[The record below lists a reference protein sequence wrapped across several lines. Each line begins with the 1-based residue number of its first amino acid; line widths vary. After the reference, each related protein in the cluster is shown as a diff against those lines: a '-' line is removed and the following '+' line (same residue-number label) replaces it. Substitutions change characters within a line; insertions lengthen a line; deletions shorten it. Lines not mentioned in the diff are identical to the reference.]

1 MWFDAFTN
9 SEEDFERALGTYAKQ
24 NHSSTVFLDSSTGPV
39 LTTPTSSAPSP
50 PPSDVTRTS
59 SARKLSVGDLSHGH
73 TRGRTSSEGAAIV
86 TSSVKRHESAVSAQ
100 SIENEKATKRNFHS
114 NPVAPTCYSWLNEQ
128 AAEDDGIFTA
138 TAGRYSNNMLQ
149 SSDLALSSKMSLEK
163 LTQSLQT
170 VDRISS
176 SDLGRRRGVKSRSSL
191 SRPTPH
197 KRSLS
202 VQSLASTAS
211 SVDSG
216 TTCTN
221 TVYVYRLFIL
231 NLGIRISYMNV
242 VAYTWY
248 CNYKGIDLYSCINV
262 CLSVAINFFS

>member
-59 SARKLSVGDLSHGH
+59 SARKLSVGDLSHRH

-86 TSSVKRHESAVSAQ
+86 ASSVKRHESAVSAQ
-100 SIENEKATKRNFHS
+100 SMENEKATKRNFRS
-114 NPVAPTCYSWLNEQ
+114 NPVAPTRYSWINEQ

-138 TAGRYSNNMLQ
+138 TAGRYSNNMLK
-149 SSDLALSSKMSLEK
+149 SSDLPLSSKMSLEK
-163 LTQSLQT
+163 LTHSLQT
-170 VDRISS
+170 VDRMSS
-176 SDLGRRRGVKSRSSL
+176 SDLLGRRREVKTRSSL
-191 SRPTPH
+191 SRLSPH

-216 TTCTN
+216 TTCTS
-221 TVYVYRLFIL
+221 TVYVL
-231 NLGIRISYMNV
+231 V
-242 VAYTWY
+242 VYTEFRY
-248 CNYKGIDLYSCINV
+248 QNKLHECCSLYLV
-262 CLSVAINFFS
+262 L